1 MWYTSGI
8 MRVKSLEISGFKS
21 FAKKSTLEFGAS
33 ISAIVGPNGSGKS
46 NVAEALRFVL
56 GEQSLKSMRGK
67 RTEDLIF
74 NGSKNA
80 ERQNRARV
88 TISFDNKDRT
98 FPIDYDEV
106 AISREIHR
114 DASSEYFINGS
125 SVRLKDV
132 IELLASVHIG
142 ASGHHIISQGEAD
155 RILNTS
161 PKERRVMIED
171 ALGLKIYQW
180 KIAESE
186 KKLAKTEENMRQT
199 ESLRRE
205 IAPHIKFLKKQVEKV
220 EQARTLRDEL
230 AMLYGDYLIREETYI
245 KHTRE
250 KLHKEKEVLEKE
262 LHEANEALAHADS
275 LRGVET
281 KDSAEVAELVKVR
294 SEMGAVRRERDDLGR
309 KLGRLEGMIEYEERR
324 LNTPLEKHEKVV
336 SAEEAENLAQNLYDE
351 LGYAESSEDYLYIKG
366 VVTATR
372 QKVGKFLE
380 HIRGSEG
387 VPVNNDAAIKALEDL
402 RIEHKTLLDSQH
414 SLEEMIRGF
423 EKKVHELEIAL
434 EHKRT
439 ETTEAERA
447 SFEFRAKKQE
457 LTLRL
462 GMVREHIE
470 NFARDEV
477 SFREELREGGILV
490 GRSVLDYVNT
500 PIDIEVAL
508 AEPRAEQEARRKKIE
523 RTKIR
528 LEDMMGGGSGEE
540 IMREYEEAV
549 ERDAFLAREL
559 EDLTKSA
566 ESLHAL
572 CRELEETLGLQFKE
586 GIKKINKQFGEFFAL
601 MFGGGTASLEV
612 AIEKKKKRSDTDI
625 AENPDEVEE
634 EEGEEGIE
642 VAISLP
648 HKKIRGLQMLSG
660 GERALTSIALI
671 FAVSQVNPPPF
682 LVLDETDAA
691 LDEANSR
698 KYGDMVATLAKYS
711 QLIVITHNRETM
723 SRAGIIYGVTMGSDA
738 ISKLLSIKFEEAVEV
753 AK

>member
-1 MWYTSGI
+1 

-21 FAKKSTLEFGAS
+21 FAKKSVFEFGAS

-74 NGSKNA
+74 NGSKSA
-80 ERQNRARV
+80 ERQNRAKV
-88 TISFDNKDRT
+88 TITFDNKDRT
-98 FPIDYDEV
+98 FPVDFDEV
-106 AISREIHR
+106 SIAREIHR
-114 DASSEYFINGS
+114 DASSEYFLNGS
-125 SVRLKDV
+125 SVRLKDI

-155 RILNTS
+155 RILNSS
-161 PKERRVMIED
+161 PKDRRAMIED
-171 ALGLKIYQW
+171 ALGLKIYHW
-180 KIAESE
+180 KINESE
-186 KKLAKTEENMRQT
+186 KKLLKTEENMRQS

-230 AMLYGDYLIREETYI
+230 ALLYGDYLIREETYI
-245 KHTRE
+245 KHARE
-250 KLHKEKEVLEKE
+250 KLHGEKGNLERE
-262 LHEANEALAHADS
+262 LHEANEALLRADS
-275 LRGVET
+275 LRGVQT
-281 KDSAEVAELVKVR
+281 KESAEVSELVRVR

-309 KLGRLEGMIEYEERR
+309 KIGRLEGMIEYEERR
-324 LNTPLEKHEKVV
+324 LNAPEVAHEKTV

-351 LGYAESSEDYLYIKG
+351 LGHAEGSEDYLYIKG
-366 VVTATR
+366 VVSATR
-372 QKVGKFLE
+372 NKLGKFLE
-380 HIRGSEG
+380 HIRGSG
-387 VPVNNDAAIKALEDL
+387 VQRGPREAAIKVLEDL
-402 RIEHKTLLDSQH
+402 RIEHKNLLGAQEN
-414 SLEEMIRGF
+414 LEDLISGF
-423 EKKVHELEIAL
+423 EEKMRELEAIL
-434 EHKRT
+434 ETKRRD
-439 ETTEAERA
+439 TTDAERA

-457 LTLRL
+457 LTLRI
-462 GMVREHIE
+462 GIVREHIE
-470 NFARDEV
+470 NFMRDEV
-477 SFREELREGGILV
+477 AFREELREGGILV
-490 GRSVLDYVNT
+490 GRSILDYVNNH
-500 PIDIEVAL
+500 IDIEQAL
-508 AEPRAEQEARRKKIE
+508 SESRAEQESRRKKIE

-528 LEDMMGGGSGEE
+528 LEDIMGGGSGED

-549 ERDAFLAREL
+549 ERDVFLSKEL
-559 EDLTKSA
+559 EDLKTSA
-566 ESLHAL
+566 ESL
-572 CRELEETLGLQFKE
+572 RELMRGLDEELGAQFKD

-612 AIEKKKKRSDTDI
+612 ALDKKRKRGDTDI
-625 AENPDEVEE
+625 EGLFEGEPDDEE
-634 EEGEEGIE
+634 ETEEGID

-691 LDEANSR
+691 LDEANSK

-738 ISKLLSIKFEEAVEV
+738 ISKLLSIKFEEAEQL

>member
-1 MWYTSGI
+1 

-21 FAKKSTLEFGAS
+21 FAKKSVFEFGAQV
-33 ISAIVGPNGSGKS
+33 SAIVGPNGSGKS
-46 NVAEALRFVL
+46 NVAESLRFVL

-74 NGSKNA
+74 NGSKSV
-80 ERQNRARV
+80 ERQNRAKV
-88 TISFDNKDRT
+88 TITFDNRDRA
-98 FPIDYDEV
+98 FPVDYDEV
-106 AISREIHR
+106 SIAREIHR
-114 DASSEYFINGS
+114 DASSEYFLNGS

-155 RILNTS
+155 RILNSS
-161 PKERRVMIED
+161 PKDRRAMIED
-171 ALGLKIYQW
+171 ALGLKIYHW
-180 KIAESE
+180 KITESE
-186 KKLAKTEENMRQT
+186 KKLLKTEENMRQS

-220 EQARTLRDEL
+220 EQARALRDEL
-230 AMLYGDYLIREETYI
+230 ANMYGDYLKREETYI
-245 KHTRE
+245 KYTRE
-250 KLHKEKEVLEKE
+250 KLHREKEILERE

-275 LRGVET
+275 LRGVQT
-281 KDSAEVAELVKVR
+281 KDSREVQELVNVR
-294 SEMGAVRRERDDLGR
+294 SEMGSVRRERDDLGR
-309 KLGRLEGMIEYEERR
+309 KIGRLEGMIEYEERR
-324 LNTPLEKHEKVV
+324 LNTPQEPHEKTV
-336 SAEEAENLAQNLYDE
+336 SAGEAENLAQNLYDE
-351 LGYAESSEDYLYIKG
+351 LGYAEGSEDYLYIKG
-366 VVTATR
+366 VVSSVR
-372 QKVGKFLE
+372 HKVGKFLE
-380 HIRGSEG
+380 HIRGSDSTNSPSE
-387 VPVNNDAAIKALEDL
+387 VAISALEDL
-402 RIEHKTLLDSQH
+402 RVEHKNLLGAQRNLENVILGFETRMRELEAL
-414 SLEEMIRGF
+414 LEERR
-423 EKKVHELEIAL
+423 A
-434 EHKRT
+434 
-439 ETTEAERA
+439 ETTDAERA
-447 SFEFRAKKQE
+447 SFEYRAKKQE

-462 GMVREHIE
+462 SMVREHIE

-490 GRSVLDYVNT
+490 GRSILEYVNNH
-500 PIDIEVAL
+500 IDVDLVL
-508 AEPRAEQEARRKKIE
+508 AESRAEQEARRKKIE

-528 LEDMMGGGSGEE
+528 LEDIMGGGSGED

-549 ERDAFLAREL
+549 ARDEFLANEL
-559 EDLTKSA
+559 EDLKQSA
-566 ESLHAL
+566 ESLRVLMH
-572 CRELEETLGLQFKE
+572 ELEETLDGQFKE

-612 AIEKKKKRSDTDI
+612 AIEKKRKKSDTDI
-625 AENPDEVEE
+625 KGMLEGAEAMEE
-634 EEGEEGIE
+634 QGEEAEEGIE
-642 VAISLP
+642 VAVSLP

-691 LDEANSR
+691 LDEANSK

-738 ISKLLSIKFEEAVEV
+738 ISKLLSIKFEEAEAM

>member
-1 MWYTSGI
+1 

-21 FAKKSTLEFGAS
+21 FAKKSVFDFGAS

-74 NGSKNA
+74 NGSKSA
-80 ERQNRARV
+80 ERQNRAKV
-88 TISFDNKDRT
+88 TINFDNKDRT
-98 FPIDYDEV
+98 FPVDFNEV
-106 AISREIHR
+106 SIAREIYR
-114 DASSEYFINGS
+114 DASSEYFLNGS
-125 SVRLKDV
+125 PVRLKDV

-155 RILNTS
+155 RILNS
-161 PKERRVMIED
+161 SAKDRRAMIED
-171 ALGLKIYQW
+171 ALGLKIYYW
-180 KIAESE
+180 KIIESE
-186 KKLAKTEENMRQT
+186 KKLLKTEENMRKS

-220 EQARTLRDEL
+220 EQARALRDEL
-230 AMLYGDYLIREETYI
+230 ANMYGDYLVREETYI

-250 KLHKEKEVLEKE
+250 KLHGEKETLERE

-275 LRGVET
+275 LRGMHT
-281 KDSAEVAELVKVR
+281 KDSAEVAELVSVR
-294 SEMGAVRRERDDLGR
+294 AEMGAVRRERDDLGR
-309 KLGRLEGMIEYEERR
+309 KIGRFDGMIELEERR
-324 LNTPLEKHEKVV
+324 INAPEETHEKTVN
-336 SAEEAENLAQNLYDE
+336 AEEAENLAQNLYDE

-366 VVTATR
+366 VVSATR
-372 QKVGKFLE
+372 NKVGSFLE
-380 HIRGSEG
+380 HIRGNGGQKGPS
-387 VPVNNDAAIKALEDL
+387 DAALKALEDL
-402 RIEHKTLLDSQH
+402 HVEHKRLLSVQQN
-414 SLEEMIRGF
+414 LEDVIFGF
-423 EKKVHELEIAL
+423 ETRIHELERIL
-434 EHKRT
+434 ETKRAEIT
-439 ETTEAERA
+439 DAERA

-462 GMVREHIE
+462 SIVREHIE

-490 GRSVLDYVNT
+490 GRSILDYTNNLV
-500 PIDIEVAL
+500 DVEQAL

-528 LEDMMGGGSGEE
+528 LEDIMGGGSGED

-549 ERDAFLAREL
+549 SRDEFLENEL
-559 EDLTKSA
+559 LDLKTSA
-566 ESLHAL
+566 ESLRDL
-572 CRELEETLGLQFKE
+572 MRGLEEELGTQFKD

-612 AIEKKKKRSDTDI
+612 AIEKKKKLSDTGI
-625 AENPDEVEE
+625 IENPDELEE
-634 EEGEEGIE
+634 EEAEEGIE

-691 LDEANSR
+691 LDEANSK

-738 ISKLLSIKFEEAVEV
+738 ISKLLSIKFEEAEQL

>member
-1 MWYTSGI
+1 

-21 FAKKSTLEFGAS
+21 FARKSVFDFEAS

-74 NGSKNA
+74 NGSKST
-80 ERQNRARV
+80 ERQNRAKV
-88 TISFDNKDRT
+88 TITFDNTDRT

-106 AISREIHR
+106 SISREIHR
-114 DASSEYFINGS
+114 DASSEYFINS
-125 SVRLKDV
+125 SPVRLKDI

-155 RILNTS
+155 RILNTGALD
-161 PKERRVMIED
+161 RRAMIED
-171 ALGLKIYQW
+171 ALGLKIFHW
-180 KIAESE
+180 KINESE
-186 KKLAKTEENMRQT
+186 KKLLKTEENMRQS

-220 EQARTLRDEL
+220 EQARALRDEL
-230 AMLYGDYLIREETYI
+230 EIMYGDYLKREETYI

-250 KLHKEKEVLEKE
+250 KLHGEKENLENE
-262 LHEANEALAHADS
+262 LHVANKALSHADS
-275 LRGVET
+275 LRGVHT
-281 KDSAEVAELVKVR
+281 KDSREVAELVSVR
-294 SEMGAVRRERDDLGR
+294 AEMGTVRRERDDLGR
-309 KLGRLEGMIEYEERR
+309 KIGRLEGMIEYEERR
-324 LNTPLEKHEKVV
+324 LNTPVEAHEKTV
-336 SAEEAENLAQNLYDE
+336 SAEEVETLAVTLFDE
-351 LGYAESSEDYLYIKG
+351 LGHAESSEDYLYIKG
-366 VVTATR
+366 VVSTAR
-372 QKVGKFLE
+372 AKVGKFLE
-380 HIRGSEG
+380 HIRRSQTSTGSSE
-387 VPVNNDAAIKALEDL
+387 VAIKALEDI
-402 RIEHKTLLDSQH
+402 RVEHKNLLVAQQK
-414 SLEEMIRGF
+414 LEGLIAGF
-423 EKKVHELEIAL
+423 EVKMRELEAAL
-434 EHKRT
+434 ETKRA
-439 ETTEAERA
+439 ETTDAERA

-457 LTLRL
+457 LTLRI

-477 SFREELREGGILV
+477 AFREELREGGILV
-490 GRSVLDYVNT
+490 GRSILGYVNNQ
-500 PIDIEVAL
+500 IDVLQAL
-508 AEPRAEQEARRKKIE
+508 GENRAEQESRRKKIE

-528 LEDMMGGGSGEE
+528 LEDIMGGGSGED
-540 IMREYEEAV
+540 IMREYTDAV
-549 ERDAFLAREL
+549 ARDEFLGKEL
-559 EDLTKSA
+559 EDLKHGA
-566 ESLHAL
+566 DSLREL
-572 CRELEETLGLQFKE
+572 MRELEETLDGQFKD

-612 AIEKKKKRSDTDI
+612 AVEKKRKRSDTDI
-625 AENPDEVEE
+625 EGMLDGVPEE
-634 EEGEEGIE
+634 EEESEQGIE
-642 VAISLP
+642 VLVSLP

-691 LDEANSR
+691 LDEANSK

-723 SRAGIIYGVTMGSDA
+723 SRADIIYGVTMGSDA
-738 ISKLLSIKFEEAVEV
+738 ISKLLSIKFEEAEAL

>member
-1 MWYTSGI
+1 
-8 MRVKSLEISGFKS
+8 MRVKTLEISGFKS
-21 FAKKSTLEFGAS
+21 FAKKSVFEFGAD

-80 ERQNRARV
+80 ERQNRAKV
-88 TISFDNKDRT
+88 VISFDNTDRT

-106 AISREIHR
+106 TIAREIHR
-114 DASSEYFINGS
+114 DASSEYFVNDS

-155 RILNTS
+155 RILNSS
-161 PKERRVMIED
+161 PKDRRAMVED
-171 ALGLKIYQW
+171 ALGLKVYHW
-180 KIAESE
+180 KISESE
-186 KKLAKTEENMRQT
+186 KKLLKTEENMRQT

-220 EQARTLRDEL
+220 EQARALRDEL
-230 AMLYGDYLIREETYI
+230 ALLYGGYLIREETYI

-250 KLHKEKEVLEKE
+250 KLHGEKEQLEDE
-262 LHEANEALAHADS
+262 LHEANEALAYADS
-275 LRGVET
+275 LRGVQT
-281 KDSAEVAELVKVR
+281 KDSAEVAELVQVR
-294 SEMGAVRRERDDLGR
+294 AEMGAVRRERDDLGR
-309 KLGRLEGMIEYEERR
+309 KIGRLEGMIEYEERR
-324 LNTPLEKHEKVV
+324 LQAPAEAREKTV
-336 SAEEAENLAQNLYDE
+336 SAEEAENLAQGLYDE

-366 VVTATR
+366 VVSSLR
-372 QKVGKFLE
+372 GRVGHFLE
-380 HIRGSEG
+380 HIRGQ
-387 VPVNNDAAIKALEDL
+387 DADTT
-402 RIEHKTLLDSQH
+402 HK
-414 SLEEMIRGF
+414 EESF
-423 EKKVHELEIAL
+423 HELEGLRAECAQLVQAQKDL
-434 EHKRT
+434 EVRLEEFDARTHELERAIEAKRT
-439 ETTEAERA
+439 ETTDAERA
-447 SFEFRAKKQE
+447 SFELRSKKQE

-470 NFARDEV
+470 NFTRDEV
-477 SFREELREGGILV
+477 AFREELREGSILV
-490 GRSVLDYVNT
+490 GRTILDYANVI
-500 PIDIEVAL
+500 IDVELAL
-508 AEPRAEQEARRKKIE
+508 AESRAEQETRRKKIE
-523 RTKIR
+523 RLKIR
-528 LEDMMGGGSGEE
+528 LEDAMGGGSGEE
-540 IMREYEEAV
+540 ILREYEEAV
-549 ERDAFLAREL
+549 ERDSFLAREL
-559 EDLTKSA
+559 EDLAKSA
-566 ESLHAL
+566 ESLRDL
-572 CRELEETLGLQFKE
+572 CRELEEKLGEQFKE
-586 GIKKINKQFGEFFAL
+586 GITKINKQFGEFFAL

-612 AIEKKKKRSDTDI
+612 AIEKKKKRTDTDLDI
-625 AENPDEVEE
+625 GENIEQNEE
-634 EEGEEGIE
+634 EEAEEGIE
-642 VAISLP
+642 VALSLP

-691 LDEANSR
+691 LDEANSK

-738 ISKLLSIKFEEAVEV
+738 ISKLLSIKFEEAEAM

>member
-1 MWYTSGI
+1 

-21 FAKKSTLEFGAS
+21 FAKKSVFDFGAS

-80 ERQNRARV
+80 ERQNRAKV
-88 TISFDNKDRT
+88 TITFENKDRT
-98 FPIDYDEV
+98 FPVDYDEV
-106 AISREIHR
+106 SISREIHR
-114 DASSEYFINGS
+114 DASSEYFLNGS

-132 IELLASVHIG
+132 IELLSSVHIG

-161 PKERRVMIED
+161 PKERRAMIED
-171 ALGLKIYQW
+171 ALGLKIYHW
-180 KIAESE
+180 KITESE
-186 KKLAKTEENMRQT
+186 KKLLKTEENMRQS

-230 AMLYGDYLIREETYI
+230 GIMYGEYLKREEAYI
-245 KHTRE
+245 QCTRE
-250 KLHKEKEVLEKE
+250 RLHGEKENLERE
-262 LHEANEALAHADS
+262 LHEANEALAHVDS
-275 LRGVET
+275 LRGVQT
-281 KDSAEVAELVKVR
+281 KDSAEVQELVNVR

-309 KLGRLEGMIEYEERR
+309 KIGRLEGMIEYEERR
-324 LNTPLEKHEKVV
+324 LNAPQEHHEKTVNA
-336 SAEEAENLAQNLYDE
+336 SEAENLAQNLYDE

-366 VVTATR
+366 VVSSAR
-372 QKVGKFLE
+372 HKVGQFLE
-380 HIRGSEG
+380 HIRGGSG
-387 VPVNNDAAIKALEDL
+387 SSANNEQALKALEDL
-402 RIEHKTLLDSQH
+402 RIEHRNLLDAQQN
-414 SLEEMIRGF
+414 LENVIAGF
-423 EKKVHELEIAL
+423 EARMRDLEAIL
-434 EHKRT
+434 EAMRR
-439 ETTEAERA
+439 ETTDAERA

-462 GMVREHIE
+462 SMVREHLE

-490 GRSVLDYVNT
+490 GRSILEYTNIYIDVNQ
-500 PIDIEVAL
+500 AL
-508 AEPRAEQEARRKKIE
+508 SEPRAEQEARRKKIE

-528 LEDMMGGGSGEE
+528 LEDIMGGGSGED

-549 ERDAFLAREL
+549 ERDAFLEKEL
-559 EDLTKSA
+559 LDLEKSA
-566 ESLHAL
+566 ESLRDL
-572 CRELEETLGLQFKE
+572 MRGLEEELGTQFKD

-612 AIEKKKKRSDTDI
+612 AIEKKRKRSDTEI
-625 AENPDEVEE
+625 LENPEEAEE
-634 EEGEEGIE
+634 EEAEEGIE

-691 LDEANSR
+691 LDEANSK

-738 ISKLLSIKFEEAVEV
+738 ISKLLSIKFEEAEQL

>member
-1 MWYTSGI
+1 

-21 FAKKSTLEFGAS
+21 FAKKSVFDFGAP

-74 NGSKNA
+74 NGSKSA
-80 ERQNRARV
+80 ERQNRAKV
-88 TISFDNKDRT
+88 IITFDNKDRT
-98 FPIDYDEV
+98 FPVDYDEV
-106 AISREIHR
+106 AIAREIHR
-114 DASSEYFINGS
+114 DASSEYFLNGS

-132 IELLASVHIG
+132 IEILSSVHIG

-161 PKERRVMIED
+161 PKERRAMIED
-171 ALGLKIYQW
+171 ALGLKIYHW
-180 KIAESE
+180 KIVESE
-186 KKLAKTEENMRQT
+186 KKLLKTEENMRQS

-220 EQARTLRDEL
+220 EQARALRDEL
-230 AMLYGDYLIREETYI
+230 ALMYGEYLKREEAYI
-245 KHTRE
+245 QCTRE
-250 KLHKEKEVLEKE
+250 KLHGEKENLERE
-262 LHEANEALAHADS
+262 LHEANVALAHADS

-281 KDSAEVAELVKVR
+281 KDSAEVAELVSVR

-309 KLGRLEGMIEYEERR
+309 KIGRLEGMIEYEERR
-324 LNTPLEKHEKVV
+324 LSAPQESHEKTVN
-336 SAEEAENLAQNLYDE
+336 AREAEGLAQNLYDE

-366 VVTATR
+366 VVSATR
-372 QKVGKFLE
+372 HKIGQFLE
-380 HIRGSEG
+380 HIRGVDG
-387 VPVNNDAAIKALEDL
+387 VPISNEQALKALEDL
-402 RIEHKTLLDSQH
+402 RIEHRNLLDAQQN
-414 SLEEMIRGF
+414 LENVIAGF
-423 EKKVHELEIAL
+423 ETRMRDLEAML
-434 EHKRT
+434 EAKRT
-439 ETTEAERA
+439 ETTDAERA

-457 LTLRL
+457 LTLRIS
-462 GMVREHIE
+462 MVREHIE
-470 NFARDEV
+470 NFTRDEV

-490 GRSVLDYVNT
+490 GRSILDYANII
-500 PIDIEVAL
+500 IDVEQAL

-528 LEDMMGGGSGEE
+528 LEDIMGGGSGED

-549 ERDAFLAREL
+549 SRDEFLAKEL
-559 EDLTKSA
+559 EDLKTSA
-566 ESLHAL
+566 DSLRDL
-572 CRELEETLGLQFKE
+572 MRGLEEELGTQFKD

-612 AIEKKKKRSDTDI
+612 AIEKKRKRSDTEI
-625 AENPDEVEE
+625 IENPEELEE
-634 EEGEEGIE
+634 EEAEEGIE

-691 LDEANSR
+691 LDEANSK

-738 ISKLLSIKFEEAVEV
+738 ISKLLSIKFEEAEAL

>member
-1 MWYTSGI
+1 

-21 FAKKSTLEFGAS
+21 FAKKSTFDFGAS

-74 NGSKNA
+74 NGSKSA

-88 TISFDNKDRT
+88 TISFDNTDRT
-98 FPIDYDEV
+98 FPVDYDEV
-106 AISREIHR
+106 SISREIHR

-132 IELLASVHIG
+132 IELLAAVHIG

-155 RILNTS
+155 RILNTT
-161 PKERRVMIED
+161 PKDRRAMIED
-171 ALGLKIYQW
+171 ALGLKIYHW
-180 KIAESE
+180 KIVESE
-186 KKLAKTEENMRQT
+186 KKLLKTEENMRQS

-250 KLHKEKEVLEKE
+250 KLHNEKENLEKE

-275 LRGVET
+275 LRGVQT

-294 SEMGAVRRERDDLGR
+294 GEVGTVRRERDDLAR
-309 KLGRLEGMIEYEERR
+309 KIGRLEGMIEYEERR
-324 LNTPLEKHEKVV
+324 LNTPEEIHEKTV

-366 VVTATR
+366 VVSATR
-372 QKVGKFLE
+372 NKLGSFLA
-380 HIRGSEG
+380 HIRGSDG
-387 VPVNNDAAIKALEDL
+387 MPVNNDKVLQAIEDL
-402 RIEHKTLLDSQH
+402 RTEHKNLLNSQQN
-414 SLEEMIRGF
+414 LENLISGF
-423 EKKVHELEIAL
+423 EGKMRELEAIL
-434 EHKRT
+434 EAKRA
-439 ETTEAERA
+439 ETTDAERA
-447 SFEFRAKKQE
+447 SFELRSKKQE

-477 SFREELREGGILV
+477 AFREELREGSILV
-490 GRSVLDYVNT
+490 GRTILDYTNIQ
-500 PIDIEVAL
+500 IDTALAL
-508 AEPRAEQEARRKKIE
+508 AESRAEQEARRKKIE

-528 LEDMMGGGSGEE
+528 LEDIMGGGSGED

-549 ERDAFLAREL
+549 ARDEFLAKEL

-566 ESLHAL
+566 ESLRDL
-572 CRELEETLGLQFKE
+572 MRGLEEELGAQFKE
-586 GIKKINKQFGEFFAL
+586 GIKKINKQFGEFFGL
-601 MFGGGTASLEV
+601 MFGGGSASLEV
-612 AIEKKKKRSDTDI
+612 SYEKKKKKSDTEI
-625 AENPDEVEE
+625 FENPEEQEDEEA
-634 EEGEEGIE
+634 EEGIE

-691 LDEANSR
+691 LDEANSK

-738 ISKLLSIKFEEAVEV
+738 ISKLLSIKFEEAAAL

>member
-1 MWYTSGI
+1 

-21 FAKKSTLEFGAS
+21 FARKSVFEFDS
-33 ISAIVGPNGSGKS
+33 PISAIVGPNGSGKS

-74 NGSKNA
+74 NGSKTA

-88 TISFDNKDRT
+88 AITFDNRDHS
-98 FPIDYDEV
+98 FPVDYDEV
-106 AISREIHR
+106 VIARVIHR
-114 DASSEYFINGS
+114 DASSEYFLNDS
-125 SVRLKDV
+125 VVRLKDV
-132 IELLASVHIG
+132 IELLSSVHIG

-171 ALGLKIYQW
+171 ALGLKVYQW

-220 EQARTLRDEL
+220 EQARSMRDEL
-230 AMLYGDYLIREETYI
+230 AGLYGDYLKREETYL

-250 KLHKEKEVLEKE
+250 TLHDEKEKLDHE
-262 LHEANEALAHADS
+262 LTVVDATLAHAEQ
-275 LRGVET
+275 LRGVKHTESPEST
-281 KDSAEVAELVKVR
+281 ELMQIR
-294 SEMGAVRRERDDLGR
+294 QEAGNLRRERDAFAH
-309 KLGRLEGMIEYEERR
+309 KIGRLEGMIEFEERR
-324 LNTPLEKHEKVV
+324 LKATTSETHGVQEKMISSREIEDWAQSLHDEFLQ
-336 SAEEAENLAQNLYDE
+336 AENSDDF
-351 LGYAESSEDYLYIKG
+351 SHIKNIISH
-366 VVTATR
+366 AR
-372 QKVGKFLE
+372 ARIAKFLE
-380 HIRGSEG
+380 SLHDEESSAD
-387 VPVNNDAAIKALEDL
+387 VPDTKALEELEAL
-402 RIEHKTLLDSQH
+402 RGEHTSLLSTQKTLG
-414 SLEEMIRGF
+414 I
-423 EKKVHELEIAL
+423 KIAELEGRAHTL
-434 EHKRT
+434 EVLIESKRA

-447 SFEFRAKKQE
+447 SFEAHSKKQE
-457 LTLRL
+457 ITLRL
-462 GMVREHIE
+462 SMVREHIE
-470 NFARDEV
+470 NLGREETA
-477 SFREELREGGILV
+477 FREELREGGILV
-490 GRSVLDYVNT
+490 GRAILDYTHLPADPESTT
-500 PIDIEVAL
+500 PIA
-508 AEPRAEQEARRKKIE
+508 RGEQEARRKKIE
-523 RTKIR
+523 RLKIR
-528 LEDMMGGGSGEE
+528 LEEAMGGGSGED
-540 IMREYEEAV
+540 ILREYQESV
-549 ERDAFLAREL
+549 ERDEFLAREL
-559 EDLTKSA
+559 EDLGKSA

-572 CRELEETLGLQFKE
+572 CRELEETLGVQFKE
-586 GIKKINKQFGEFFAL
+586 GILKINKQFGEFFAL
-601 MFGGGTASLEV
+601 MFGGGTASLNV
-612 AIEKKKKRSDTDI
+612 SYEKKKKR
-625 AENPDEVEE
+625 AEPDEDISEE
-634 EEGEEGIE
+634 PPEEDEEAEEGID

-691 LDEANSR
+691 LDEANSK

-738 ISKLLSIKFEEAVEV
+738 ISKLLSIKFDEAVQL

>member
-1 MWYTSGI
+1 

-21 FAKKSTLEFGAS
+21 FAKKSVFEFEAD

-74 NGSKNA
+74 NGSKST
-80 ERQNRARV
+80 ERQNRAKV
-88 TISFDNKDRT
+88 TINFDNKDRT
-98 FPIDYDEV
+98 FPVDFDEV
-106 AISREIHR
+106 SIAREIHR
-114 DASSEYFINGS
+114 DASSEYFLNGS

-132 IELLASVHIG
+132 IELLSSVHIG

-155 RILNTS
+155 RILNS
-161 PKERRVMIED
+161 SAKDRRAMIED
-171 ALGLKIYQW
+171 ALGLKIYHW
-180 KIAESE
+180 KITESE
-186 KKLAKTEENMRQT
+186 KKLLKTEENMTQS

-220 EQARTLRDEL
+220 EQARALRDEL
-230 AMLYGDYLIREETYI
+230 DSLYRDYLKREETYI

-250 KLHKEKEVLEKE
+250 KLHGEKESLERE
-262 LHEANEALAHADS
+262 LHEANEALAHADT
-275 LRGVET
+275 LRGVQT
-281 KDSAEVAELVKVR
+281 KDSQEVAELVRVR
-294 SEMGAVRRERDDLGR
+294 GEMGSVRREKDDLGR

-324 LNTPLEKHEKVV
+324 LNAPQESHEKTV

-366 VVTATR
+366 VVSAMR
-372 QKVGKFLE
+372 GKVGKFLE
-380 HIRGSEG
+380 HIRGSSDTRGPSEE
-387 VPVNNDAAIKALEDL
+387 AIKAIQDLRVEHKNLFESQKNLED
-402 RIEHKTLLDSQH
+402 
-414 SLEEMIRGF
+414 MITSF
-423 EKKVHELEIAL
+423 EAKIRELEVVL
-434 EHKRT
+434 EQKRA
-439 ETTEAERA
+439 ETTDAERA

-462 GMVREHIE
+462 GMVREHLE

-477 SFREELREGGILV
+477 AFREELREGGILV
-490 GRSVLDYVNT
+490 GRTILEYTNNQ
-500 PIDIEVAL
+500 IDETEAL
-508 AEPRAEQEARRKKIE
+508 SESRGEQESRRKKIE
-523 RTKIR
+523 RIKIR
-528 LEDMMGGGSGEE
+528 LEDIMGGGSGED
-540 IMREYEEAV
+540 IMKEYEDAV
-549 ERDAFLAREL
+549 ERDAFLLREL
-559 EDLTKSA
+559 EDLAKSA
-566 ESLHAL
+566 ESLRSL
-572 CRELEETLGLQFKE
+572 MRGLEDELGTQFKD
-586 GIKKINKQFGEFFAL
+586 GIKKINKQFSEFFAL
-601 MFGGGTASLEV
+601 MFGGGAASLEV
-612 AIEKKKKRSDTDI
+612 AIEKKKKKSDTDI
-625 AENPDEVEE
+625 EGMLEGGEAMEVQEE
-634 EEGEEGIE
+634 EQEEGIE

-691 LDEANSR
+691 LDEANSK

-738 ISKLLSIKFEEAVEV
+738 ISKLLSIKFEEAEQL

>member
-1 MWYTSGI
+1 

-21 FAKKSTLEFGAS
+21 FAKKSVFDFGAS

-74 NGSKNA
+74 NGSKSV
-80 ERQNRARV
+80 ERQNRAKV
-88 TISFDNKDRT
+88 TISFDNSDRT
-98 FPIDYDEV
+98 FPVDYDEV
-106 AISREIHR
+106 SIAREIHR
-114 DASSEYFINGS
+114 DASSEYFLNGT

-155 RILNTS
+155 RILNS
-161 PKERRVMIED
+161 SAKDRRAMIED
-171 ALGLKIYQW
+171 ALGLKIFHW
-180 KIAESE
+180 KISESE
-186 KKLAKTEENMRQT
+186 KKLLKTEENMRQS

-220 EQARTLRDEL
+220 EQARALRDEL
-230 AMLYGDYLIREETYI
+230 AMLYGDYLVREETYI

-250 KLHKEKEVLEKE
+250 KLHGEKENLEKE
-262 LHEANEALAHADS
+262 LHEANEALSRADS
-275 LRGVET
+275 LRGVHT
-281 KDSAEVAELVKVR
+281 KDSVEVAELVRVR
-294 SEMGAVRRERDDLGR
+294 AEMGAVRRERDELAR
-309 KLGRLEGMIEYEERR
+309 KIGRLEGMIEYEERR
-324 LNTPLEKHEKVV
+324 MNAPAPAHEKTV
-336 SAEEAENLAQNLYDE
+336 SAQEAENLAQNLYEE

-366 VVTATR
+366 VVSATR
-372 QKVGKFLE
+372 NKIGKFLE
-380 HIRGSEG
+380 HIRGDEGNRSPSE
-387 VPVNNDAAIKALEDL
+387 ATIKALEDL
-402 RIEHKTLLDSQH
+402 RIEHKSLLGAQQN
-414 SLEEMIRGF
+414 LEDLIAGF
-423 EKKVHELEIAL
+423 EAKMHELEATL
-434 EHKRT
+434 ETKRA
-439 ETTEAERA
+439 ETTDAERA

-457 LTLRL
+457 LTLRI

-470 NFARDEV
+470 NFTRDEV

-490 GRSVLDYVNT
+490 GCSILEYVNNY
-500 PIDIEVAL
+500 IDIEQAL
-508 AEPRAEQEARRKKIE
+508 SESRAEQEIRRKKIE

-528 LEDMMGGGSGEE
+528 LEDIMGGGSGED

-549 ERDAFLAREL
+549 ERDAFLEKEL
-559 EDLTKSA
+559 GDLKASA
-566 ESLHAL
+566 ESLRAL
-572 CRELEETLGLQFKE
+572 MRELEETLDGQFKD
-586 GIKKINKQFGEFFAL
+586 GIKKINKQFSEFFAL

-612 AIEKKKKRSDTDI
+612 SYEKKRKKSDTDI
-625 AENPDEVEE
+625 EEMPDEAEE
-634 EEGEEGIE
+634 EEAEEGIE

-691 LDEANSR
+691 LDEANSK

-738 ISKLLSIKFEEAVEV
+738 ISKLLSIKFEEAEAM